1 MQNMKKKLTV
11 ILLIAGV
18 LVMAYL
24 YAHIDKNT
32 YLYDRNT
39 DSADLTGTGI
49 LEEKEEL
56 RSSHLSAPERTYLL
70 SGLPGLRSFRH
81 DPAGR
86 ERAYLPSVRKKRA
99 VGRRNR

>member
-1 MQNMKKKLTV
+1 MKKKLTV

-56 RSSHLSAPERTYLL
+56 LQ
-70 SGLPGLRSFRH
+70 
-81 DPAGR
+81 
-86 ERAYLPSVRKKRA
+86 
-99 VGRRNR
+99 